1 MNIALWIVAG
11 LLAVTFVMV
20 GLLKITTPREKL
32 LQRMGWVSDFSQ
44 TQVRGIGTLEVLGAI
59 GVILPGIR
67 KFAPVLVPMAA
78 TGLALLMIG
87 AGITHIRRKEYNELG
102 SNVVLFALAVF
113 VAWGRFGPYPL

>member
-1 MNIALWIVAG
+1 
-11 LLAVTFVMV
+11 
-20 GLLKITTPREKL
+20 
-32 LQRMGWVSDFSQ
+32 MGWVSDFSQ

-113 VAWGRFGPYPL
+113 VAWGRFSPYPL